1 MNASTG
7 ARGAAMRLASV
18 VITALL
24 AFTLPCANVQ
34 AETLRLGGTGSA
46 IGTMKALAEA
56 YQAVDPGFE
65 LVVVPNLGSSGG
77 IKALQ
82 SGATQLAAISRDLKP
97 AEAALGLRGLV
108 YGVTPFALVTTEQGQ
123 VNLSLQA
130 IADLYAGRQTHWSP
144 GRPVRLVLRPASDG
158 DTELLASFS
167 PGVRAAKDAA
177 MAREGM
183 VVALTDQ
190 EAVDAV
196 ERLPGG
202 LGTASL
208 AVLVSEKRRA
218 RPLAIEGVQP
228 TVANLANGTYPFAK
242 TMVLVCK
249 DDAPP
254 SVRRFLEFVRS
265 DAGARVLI
273 DNGHRV
279 PRPDDNAQGPRP

>member
-24 AFTLPCANVQ
+24 AFTLPCASVQ
-34 AETLRLGGTGSA
+34 AEALRLGGTGSA
-46 IGTMKALAEA
+46 IGTMKALAKA

-82 SGATQLAAISRDLKP
+82 AGATQLAAISRNLKP
-97 AEAALGLRGLV
+97 AETALGLRSMV
-108 YGVTPFALVTTEQGQ
+108 YGHTPFALLTTEQGQ

-167 PGVRAAKDAA
+167 PGVRAASEAA

-183 VVALTDQ
+183 VIALTDQ

-242 TMVLVCK
+242 TMVLVFK

-254 SVRRFLEFVRS
+254 SVRRFLAFVRS

-279 PRPDDNAQGPRP
+279 PRPDVQDLRP

>member
-1 MNASTG
+1 MNASTA
-7 ARGAAMRLASV
+7 ARGAAMRIACV
-18 VITALL
+18 VAAALF

-46 IGTMKALAEA
+46 IGTMKALAKA
-56 YQAVDPGFE
+56 YQAVDPDFE
-65 LVVVPNLGSSGG
+65 LIVVSNLGSSGG

-82 SGATQLAAISRDLKP
+82 SGATQLAVISRDLKP
-97 AEAALGLRGLV
+97 AEHALGLRGVV
-108 YGVTPFALVTTEQGQ
+108 YGHTPFALVTTEQGQ
-123 VNLSLQA
+123 ASLSLQA
-130 IADLYAGRQTHWSP
+130 IADLYAGRQAHWSP
-144 GRPVRLVLRPASDG
+144 GRPVRLVLRPANDG

-167 PGVRAAKDAA
+167 PAVRAAKDTA

-202 LGTASL
+202 LGTATL

-218 RPLAIEGVQP
+218 RPLAIDGVQP

-242 TMVLVCK
+242 TMILVYK
-249 DDAPP
+249 NDAPP
-254 SVRRFLEFVRS
+254 SVRKFLAFVRS
-265 DAGARVLI
+265 EAGARVLI

-279 PRPDDNAQGPRP
+279 PRPDDNAQGLSP